1 MGFDRASNKVLDQ
14 FNFPS
19 NLLTVTSV
27 DIQQVEPVDQRTKDS
42 LMKSVQLA
50 IEITTNAQ
58 EASAKHEA
66 QKIEQEAKG
75 KLERQRIQDE
85 AQAEKARQELLKL
98 QTQV

>member
-1 MGFDRASNKVLDQ
+1 
-14 FNFPS
+14 
-19 NLLTVTSV
+19 
-27 DIQQVEPVDQRTKDS
+27 
-42 LMKSVQLA
+42 MKSVQLA

-75 KLERQRIQDE
+75 KLERQRIHDE

-98 QTQV
+98 QTQVQYLIMPLGA